1 MAPWS
6 DWTSDVAIDVTG
18 CPSPTIEQAVKQTAI
33 DFLERTHWL
42 QRTAAPID
50 ITGGAGSRAFA
61 SPVIGTGETVLAI
74 LKAWYFDEPLDV
86 YGPPDVEDDWPDW
99 KTRTGDP
106 ECIVME
112 RVDGYYVVPAPAST
126 QTAALR
132 LKVAVGLLDTATGV
146 DDSVRVLWRDAI
158 ASGAK
163 ARLMFMA
170 GKPWSSP
177 DQAGTHQMLYTAAV
191 NGATLRAIRTPAR
204 RPLVTRPYFF

>member
-1 MAPWS
+1 MALWS
-6 DWTSDVAIDVTG
+6 EWTSDVAIDVPG

-61 SPVIGTGETVLAI
+61 SPVIATGETVLAI
-74 LKAWYFDEPLDV
+74 LKAWHFDNEIDV
-86 YGPPDVEDDWPDW
+86 YGPSDVEDEWPDW

-112 RVDGYYVVPAPAST
+112 RKDGYYVVPAPVAT
-126 QTAALR
+126 QSAALR

-146 DDSVRVLWRDAI
+146 DDAVRVFWRDAI
-158 ASGAK
+158 GSGAK

-177 DQAGTHQMLYTAAV
+177 DYAGTHQAV
-191 NGATLRAIRTPAR
+191 YMAGVHGATISAIRTPAR
-204 RPLVTRPYFF
+204 RPLKTRPYFF